1 MENKMTLHEK
11 LNLIQTKLE
20 APKDMWAYN
29 HKYKYRSAESILAA
43 LKPFLR
49 EFEVTLTTEMEIII
63 ILHRVYVKCTV
74 VLSDGKETISA
85 NGMAREEEVGNQG
98 LNVAQ
103 ITGSVTSYAKKYAL
117 GNLFAIDDVKDQDSN
132 ETTQQVQAAQQSITA
147 TVSKAK
153 PKQAPQQVKQ
163 QTKIPSNEE
172 EALLL
177 LIQEVNGAQSS
188 ETLIDL
194 WKNNEHYQKNYKFF
208 EPVFDKIKDNKTFNE
223 IYNADYLTISK
234 YKAKVEFTCK
244 RLREEKD
251 KK

>member
-1 MENKMTLHEK
+1 METKMTLHKK

-29 HKYKYRSAESILAA
+29 HMYKYRSTESILAA

-63 ILHRVYVKCTV
+63 ILNRVYVKCTV

-85 NGMAREEEVGNQG
+85 NGMAREEEVSNQG

-132 ETTQQVQAAQQSITA
+132 EPTQQVQAAQQSTTA
-147 TVSKAK
+147 TVSQAK
-153 PKQAPQQVKQ
+153 PKQAPKQVKQ
-163 QTKIPSNEE
+163 QAPQGDEE
-172 EALLL
+172 RLMLLL
-177 LIQEVNGAQSS
+177 QDISHARSRKTLTTIWNENKELQSNPRFSEAVQEA
-188 ETLIDL
+188 
-194 WKNNEHYQKNYKFF
+194 
-208 EPVFDKIKDNKTFNE
+208 
-223 IYNADYLTISK
+223 SK
-234 YKAKVEFTCK
+234 KYPK
-244 RLREEKD
+244 
-251 KK
+251 

>member
-11 LNLIQTKLE
+11 LNLIQTKME

-49 EFEVTLTTEMEIII
+49 EFGVTLTTEMEIII

-85 NGMAREEEVGNQG
+85 NGMAREEEVSNQG

-117 GNLFAIDDVKDQDSN
+117 GNLFAIDDVKDADSN
-132 ETTQQVQAAQQSITA
+132 EPTQQVQAAQQSTTA
-147 TVSKAK
+147 TVSQAK
-153 PKQAPQQVKQ
+153 PKQAPKQVKQ
-163 QTKIPSNEE
+163 QAPQGDEE
-172 EALLL
+172 RLMLLL
-177 LIQEVNGAQSS
+177 QDISHARSR
-188 ETLIDL
+188 ETLTTI
-194 WKNNEHYQKNYKFF
+194 WVENKNMQSNPRF
-208 EPVFDKIKDNKTFNE
+208 KDAIE
-223 IYNADYLTISK
+223 AASK
-234 YKAKVEFTCK
+234 KYPKQ
-244 RLREEKD
+244 
-251 KK
+251 

>member
-43 LKPFLR
+43 LKPFLC
-49 EFEVTLTTEMEIII
+49 EFGVTLTTEMEIIV

-85 NGMAREEEVGNQG
+85 NGMAREEEVSNQG

-117 GNLFAIDDVKDQDSN
+117 GNLFAIDDVKDPDSN
-132 ETTQQVQAAQQSITA
+132 EPTQQAQAAQKTTA
-147 TVSKAK
+147 KVSQVK
-153 PKQAPQQVKQ
+153 PKQASQPVKQ
-163 QTKIPSNEE
+163 QAKLPSNEE

-194 WKNNEHYQKNYKFF
+194 WKNNEQYQKNYKFF
-208 EPVFDKIKDNKTFNE
+208 EPVFDKIKDIKTFNA
-223 IYNADYLTISK
+223 IYNADYLTNSK

-244 RLREEKD
+244 RIREEKT
-251 KK
+251 KI

>member
-1 MENKMTLHEK
+1 MENKMTLHKK

-63 ILHRVYVKCTV
+63 ILNRVYVKCTV

-132 ETTQQVQAAQQSITA
+132 EPTQQVQAAQQSTTA
-147 TVSKAK
+147 TVSQAK
-153 PKQAPQQVKQ
+153 PKQAPKQVKQ
-163 QTKIPSNEE
+163 QAPQGDEE
-172 EALLL
+172 RLMLLL
-177 LIQEVNGAQSS
+177 QDISHARSRKTLTTIWSENKDLQSNPRFKEAVQEA
-188 ETLIDL
+188 
-194 WKNNEHYQKNYKFF
+194 
-208 EPVFDKIKDNKTFNE
+208 
-223 IYNADYLTISK
+223 SK
-234 YKAKVEFTCK
+234 KYPK
-244 RLREEKD
+244 
-251 KK
+251 

>member
-1 MENKMTLHEK
+1 MTLHEK

-49 EFEVTLTTEMEIII
+49 EFGVTLTTEMEIIV

-132 ETTQQVQAAQQSITA
+132 EPTQQVQAAQQSTTA
-147 TVSKAK
+147 TVSQAK

-163 QTKIPSNEE
+163 QAPHGDEE
-172 EALLL
+172 RLMLLL
-177 LIQEVNGAQSS
+177 QDISHARSRKTLTTIWNENKDLQSNPRFSEAVQEA
-188 ETLIDL
+188 
-194 WKNNEHYQKNYKFF
+194 
-208 EPVFDKIKDNKTFNE
+208 
-223 IYNADYLTISK
+223 SK
-234 YKAKVEFTCK
+234 KYPK
-244 RLREEKD
+244 
-251 KK
+251 

>member
-1 MENKMTLHEK
+1 MNMENKMTLHEK

-43 LKPFLR
+43 LKPFLH

-85 NGMAREEEVGNQG
+85 NGMAREEEVSNQG

-117 GNLFAIDDVKDQDSN
+117 GNLFAIDDVKDPDSN
-132 ETTQQVQAAQQSITA
+132 EPTQQVQAAQQSTTA
-147 TVSKAK
+147 TVSQAK
-153 PKQAPQQVKQ
+153 PKQAPKQVKQ
-163 QTKIPSNEE
+163 QAPQGDEE
-172 EALLL
+172 RLMLLL
-177 LIQEVNGAQSS
+177 QDISHARSRKTLTTIWNENKDLQSNPRFSEAVQEA
-188 ETLIDL
+188 
-194 WKNNEHYQKNYKFF
+194 
-208 EPVFDKIKDNKTFNE
+208 
-223 IYNADYLTISK
+223 SK
-234 YKAKVEFTCK
+234 KYPK
-244 RLREEKD
+244 
-251 KK
+251 

>member
-11 LNLIQTKLE
+11 LNLIQTKME

-49 EFEVTLTTEMEIII
+49 EFGVTLTTEMEIII

-85 NGMAREEEVGNQG
+85 NGMAREEEVSNQG

-117 GNLFAIDDVKDQDSN
+117 GNLFAIDDVKDADSN
-132 ETTQQVQAAQQSITA
+132 EPTQQVQAAQQSTTA
-147 TVSKAK
+147 TVSQAK
-153 PKQAPQQVKQ
+153 PKQAPKQVKQ
-163 QTKIPSNEE
+163 QALQVDEE
-172 EALLL
+172 RLMLLL
-177 LIQEVNGAQSS
+177 QDISHARSRKTLTTIWNENKDLQSNPRFSEAVQEA
-188 ETLIDL
+188 
-194 WKNNEHYQKNYKFF
+194 
-208 EPVFDKIKDNKTFNE
+208 
-223 IYNADYLTISK
+223 SK
-234 YKAKVEFTCK
+234 KYSK
-244 RLREEKD
+244 
-251 KK
+251 